1 MDILHQLEKQLV
13 VSCQALEHEPLHS
26 AKIMG
31 RMARAAE
38 EGGAKGIRANSIQD
52 IKEIKQQVNVP
63 IIGIIKREYTGS
75 DVYITPT
82 LREVK
87 ELLAVGVD
95 MIALDATER
104 KRPNN
109 ERLEY
114 IVKHVKNNH
123 SDVALMADVSTIAE
137 AIKAEKIGFD
147 CISTTLVGYTEYTQG
162 QNITDQDFARLKDM
176 VHAVSRPVVAEGKI
190 DTPQKAN
197 EALTNGAHFVVVGSA
212 ITRPQIITKT
222 FADAITHNKK

>member
-109 ERLEY
+109 ERLED

>member
-109 ERLEY
+109 ERLED
-114 IVKHVKNNH
+114 IVKYVKNNH